1 MKIYYIAIIHNNKT
15 YQCISTTNYNNKGED
30 SRVYKTITDLID
42 DEGFVEHFQKY
53 VDDESIDPINKIVIP
68 LDKIINEWVTKVR
81 QDKLNS
87 LLYDK

>member
-1 MKIYYIAIIHNNKT
+1 MSIRLNN
-15 YQCISTTNYNNKGED
+15 IFSTNYHN
-30 SRVYKTITDLID
+30 KTITDFID

-53 VDDESIDPINKIVIP
+53 VDDESIDPIP